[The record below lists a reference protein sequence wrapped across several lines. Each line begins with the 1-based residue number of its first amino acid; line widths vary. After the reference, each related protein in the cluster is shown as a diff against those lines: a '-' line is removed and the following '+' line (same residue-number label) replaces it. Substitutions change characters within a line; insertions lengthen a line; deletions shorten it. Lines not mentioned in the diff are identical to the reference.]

1 MYRIR
6 RFLSLVSPL
15 LLTLALGCSQVA
27 STPST
32 SNSSSSELTAE
43 VVAFPSGGVT
53 LHGYLYKPA
62 GGTSPYPAII
72 YNHGSEENPTIHEVE
87 NLAKLY
93 VAQGFVLFA
102 PHRTGHGL
110 SADAGPSIGDRTA
123 SLKAEGLSPSEMLAG
138 VEGLHEEAN
147 ADVVAAI
154 QWLKTQSFVDPDRL
168 VVSGIS
174 YGGIQ
179 TVLTAANSVEK
190 GLGIRCAIPFAPG
203 AMSWGPDF
211 GDWLTSWVQKP
222 TVPMF
227 LIQAENDYSI
237 EPSKVMGPIIES
249 KGAPNRYNIY
259 PPFGTTN
266 AEGHGGF
273 ATFEAGTEIWGPD
286 VLAFLKDCGVL

>member
-6 RFLSLVSPL
+6 RFLSFVSPL
-15 LLTLALGCSQVA
+15 LLTLALGCSQFS

-32 SNSSSSELTAE
+32 SDTSSSALTAE
-43 VVAFPSGGVT
+43 VVSFPSGSVT
-53 LHGYLYKPA
+53 LHGYLYKPT
-62 GGTSPYPAII
+62 GGSSPYPAII
-72 YNHGSEENPTIHEVE
+72 FNHGSEENPDTREVE
-87 NLAKLY
+87 SLAKLY
-93 VAQGFVLFA
+93 VSQGLVVFA

-110 SADAGPSIGDRTA
+110 SADAGPSIIDRTESFA
-123 SLKAEGLSPSEMLAG
+123 AEGHSSAEMLAE
-138 VEGLHEEAN
+138 VESLHEEAN

-154 QWLKTQSFVDPDRL
+154 QWIKTQSFVDSSRL

-179 TVLTAANSVEK
+179 TVITAANSVSK
-190 GLGIRCAIPFAPG
+190 GLGIRCALPFAPG
-203 AMSWGPDF
+203 AMSWGPGF
-211 GDWLTSWVQKP
+211 GDWLTSWAQKP

-273 ATFEAGTEIWGPD
+273 ACSEEGTEIWGPD
-286 VLAFLKDCGVL
+286 VLTFLKDCGVL